1 MLGCMKPAAMARSS
15 HDLLEELAQLAQA
28 AEDEF
33 GELKLCTEELGQRIR
48 HLRAMVAVVQKRVDR
63 VDSVDLGKGE

>member
-1 MLGCMKPAAMARSS
+1 MKPAAMACSS
-15 HDLLEELAQLAQA
+15 HELLEELAQLAQA

-33 GELKLCTEELGQRIR
+33 GELRVCTEELGQRIR

-63 VDSVDLGKGE
+63 AEFVDNVKGE